1 MSIIRLLVFGLF
13 LCGCNAIF
21 ALPDS
26 HGLNDE
32 TASYVSSDQAREQSN
47 NYSHAVVLRSL
58 NSLFVDGNDRPEV
71 VFDFLKN
78 DDQWLC
84 AHTNQVALLYIAFSE
99 TIDLNIK
106 SFSIT
111 YPFHSFP

>member
-1 MSIIRLLVFGLF
+1 MFRLFVLLGLF
-13 LCGCNAIF
+13 GTSNAIYASTNSF
-21 ALPDS
+21 
-26 HGLNDE
+26 GQGEE
-32 TASYVSSDQAREQSN
+32 TANYVSSAETQNQSN
-47 NYSHAVVLRSL
+47 NYSHAAVFNSL

-84 AHTNQVALLYIAFSE
+84 AHTNKVALLYITCSE
-99 TIDLNIK
+99 TIVLNFD